1 MKFLWPKTL
10 TAQTIWVLLIGL
22 TVSHFLSMLI
32 YSSDR
37 VESLSMMGGRN
48 MASRIGSVS
57 HLIIE
62 SPDDWRGRI
71 VDALNEPTFR
81 VAITPESMLPNDS
94 ADQSQRLKQFLQVQ
108 IGLPKESPLIV
119 QMFETPHDG
128 GVLNGISPNHWM
140 HMQMMNRMHGV
151 SAHQS
156 LRVSFRLPDG
166 QWLNFATDIPETTP
180 FWSKESLLSLALM
193 ALGVVIVSVWVV
205 RRITIPLRTLGDAA
219 KQLGRDVKTPPMSE
233 KGPLEVQEAARA
245 FNDMQ
250 DRLKRLLDNRTQ
262 MLGAI
267 SHDLRTPITLLR
279 LRTEL
284 VEDDAKRD
292 KMLATLDDM
301 ERMISLT
308 LDFARQEASEEE
320 RRKVDL
326 AALVDSI
333 CDDMQDTGKAVQ
345 MAPTDQIL
353 YVCAATGMKRVVT
366 NLIENAVKYAGE
378 ATVSLAQSKSTL
390 NIIVEDDGPGI
401 EKEHLSKVTQPF
413 YRCETSRNQNT
424 GGVGLGL
431 SMAQSVVRSHGGEL
445 IIENK
450 EQGGLK
456 VTVSL
461 PV

>member
-1 MKFLWPKTL
+1 MKYLWPKTL

-48 MASRIGSVS
+48 MASRIASVS

-62 SPDDWRGRI
+62 SFDDWRGRI
-71 VDALNEPTFR
+71 VEALNEPTFR
-81 VAITPESMLPNDS
+81 VAITPDSMFAKDTE
-94 ADQSQRLKQFLQVQ
+94 DQSKLLKQFLRLQ
-108 IGLPKESPLIV
+108 IGLQKEAPLIV
-119 QMFETPHDG
+119 QMFEVPHEG
-128 GVLNGISPNHWM
+128 GMLNDISPNHWM
-140 HMQMMNRMHGV
+140 HMQMMNRMHGI

-156 LRVSFRLPDG
+156 LRVSFRLPNG

-180 FWSKESLLSLALM
+180 FWTKESLLSLTLM
-193 ALGVVIVSVWVV
+193 ALGVIIVSIWVV
-205 RRITIPLRTLGDAA
+205 RRITVPLRTFGDAA
-219 KQLGRDVKTPPMSE
+219 KKLGRDVKTPPMSE

-250 DRLKRLLDNRTQ
+250 DRLQRLLDNRTQ

-284 VEDDAKRD
+284 VEDIHERD
-292 KMLATLDDM
+292 KMLATLSDM
-301 ERMISLT
+301 EHMISLT

-320 RRKVDL
+320 RHKVDL
-326 AALVDSI
+326 AALVEST
-333 CDDMQDTGKAVQ
+333 CDDMQDAGKAVE
-345 MAPTDQIL
+345 MLPADKIL
-353 YVCAATGMKRVVT
+353 YVCGATSMKRVVI
-366 NLIENAVKYAGE
+366 NLIENAIKYAGT
-378 ATVSLAQSKSTL
+378 ANVSITKSKQS
-390 NIIVEDDGPGI
+390 IDIVVVDNGPGI
-401 EKEHLSKVTQPF
+401 DESHLDKVTQPF
-413 YRCETSRNQNT
+413 YRCEGSRNQET

-431 SMAQSVVRSHGGEL
+431 SVTQSIVRSHGGEL
-445 IIENK
+445 KLENV
-450 EQGGLK
+450 ETGGLK
-456 VTVSL
+456 VIVSL